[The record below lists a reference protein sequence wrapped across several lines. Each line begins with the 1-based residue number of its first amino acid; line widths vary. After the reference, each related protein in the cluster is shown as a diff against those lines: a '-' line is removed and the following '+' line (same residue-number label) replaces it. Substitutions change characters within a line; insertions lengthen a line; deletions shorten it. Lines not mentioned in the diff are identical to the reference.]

1 VIGAEM
7 TTTESATPVSA
18 ANHALALEEFRQGK
32 TVLASTPYKLTLET
46 TSRCNLQCVMCVH
59 AIDGVSRPKHLDES
73 ISARLAPYI
82 ARAGDIQLHGIGEP
96 LNSPAFWR
104 CLGDLPAV
112 DECASSINTNFTV
125 LNDAQLERL
134 LNSQIH
140 FINVSLDAATP
151 LTYARIRGF
160 DFEKVLN
167 NIRRFV
173 KARTAMGKT
182 HPLLLMNMTL
192 MRSNIEELSDFI
204 RLAKELG
211 ANQVCA
217 WQLNRWPAE
226 EMARFRVTRGDWTF
240 DYASEGLWNFPE
252 LSNRCIAAAETLA
265 KELELPFTFPTAAA
279 VYFPA
284 ST

>member
-1 VIGAEM
+1 MSESSTRISAE
-7 TTTESATPVSA
+7 
-18 ANHALALEEFRQGK
+18 NHALALEEFRAGK
-32 TVLASTPYKLTLET
+32 VVLDSTPCKLTLET

-59 AIDGVSRPKHLDES
+59 AIDGVNRPKHLEES

-104 CLGDLPAV
+104 CLGDLPPV

-125 LNDAQLERL
+125 LNDTQLERL
-134 LNSQIH
+134 LQSQIH

-151 LTYARIRGF
+151 LTYSRIRGF
-160 DFEKVLN
+160 DFEKVLG

-173 KARTAMGKT
+173 DRRHALGKT

-192 MRSNIEELSDFI
+192 MRSNIEELSDFV
-204 RLAKELG
+204 RLAKAIG

-217 WQLNRWPAE
+217 WQLNRWPEE
-226 EMARFRVTRGDWTF
+226 EMARFRVQRGDWTF
-240 DYASEGLWNFPE
+240 DYATEGLWNYPE
-252 LSNRCIAAAETLA
+252 LSNQHIAAAEALA
-265 KELELPFTFPTAAA
+265 KELQIPFTFPTAAA

-284 ST
+284 SA